1 MKQKNRLFFLE
12 EWGKAL
18 VPERIRP
25 HLGDYLLKAG
35 ITDVNYKFFG
45 ALFYICLAVALAFYF
60 YLPYGWLRDKSVD
73 LMSTLLYL
81 GAGPFIIVF
90 VVLISLSFLV
100 MGVIYFFLDLRIYN
114 RTKEIED
121 ILPEF
126 LQFVSGNLKGGMSF
140 DRALWNAIRPRFGVL
155 AIEVEIAAKK
165 VMTGEDVDEALKEF
179 TKKYDSTMVRRA
191 FDLIIEGMKSGGKI
205 VYLID
210 KVIENINET
219 KTLKKEMA
227 ASVTSY
233 VIFIT
238 FIVLV
243 VAPALF
249 ALSFQLLKI
258 VSSFAG
264 KLGGASGGTSA
275 LPIKLSEVSIKPED
289 FIDFAKISVGIISFF
304 SSMII
309 SLISRGDIKSG
320 IKYIPV
326 FVIVSVV
333 NLSIFMWLLGSMF
346 SFIAF

>member
-1 MKQKNRLFFLE
+1 MKTKQKLFFME

-25 HLGDYLLKAG
+25 HLRDYLMKAG
-35 ITDVNYKFFG
+35 ITEVNYKFFG
-45 ALFYICLAVALAFYF
+45 ALFYACLAVALTFYF
-60 YLPYGWLRDKSVD
+60 YLPYGFLRGKSVGIAN
-73 LMSTLLYL
+73 TLLYL
-81 GAGPFIIVF
+81 GAGSFIVVF
-90 VVLISLSFLV
+90 VLLISLSLLV
-100 MGVIYFFLDLRIYN
+100 MGVVYFWLDLRIYK
-114 RTKEIED
+114 RTKEIEE

-165 VMTGEDVDEALKEF
+165 VMTGEDVDEALREF
-179 TKKYDSTMVRRA
+179 TKKYDSPILRRS
-191 FDLIIEGMKSGGKI
+191 FDLIIEGMKSGGRI

-210 KVIENINET
+210 KVIDDINEA
-219 KTLKKEMA
+219 KTLKKEMS

-243 VAPALF
+243 IAPGLF
-249 ALSFQLLKI
+249 ALSYQLLII

-264 KLGGASGGTSA
+264 KLGGSSGAVSSM
-275 LPIKLSEVSIKPED
+275 PIKFSAISINPAD
-289 FIDFAKISVGIISFF
+289 FVTFARMCVGIIAVF

-326 FVIVSVV
+326 FLAVSLV
-333 NLSIFMWLLGSMF
+333 NFSISMLLLKSMF
-346 SFIAF
+346 AFIAF

>member
-1 MKQKNRLFFLE
+1 M
-12 EWGKAL
+12 
-18 VPERIRP
+18 
-25 HLGDYLLKAG
+25 
-35 ITDVNYKFFG
+35 
-45 ALFYICLAVALAFYF
+45 
-60 YLPYGWLRDKSVD
+60 
-73 LMSTLLYL
+73 
-81 GAGPFIIVF
+81 VF

-100 MGVIYFFLDLRIYN
+100 MGTVYFWLDLRIYK
-114 RTKEIED
+114 RTKEIEE

-126 LQFVSGNLKGGMSF
+126 LQFVAGNLKGGMSF

-165 VMTGEDVDEALKEF
+165 VMTGEDVDEALREF
-179 TKKYDSTMVRRA
+179 TKKYDSPILKRS
-191 FDLIIEGMKSGGKI
+191 FDLIIEGMKSGGRI

-210 KVIENINET
+210 KVIEDINEA
-219 KTLKKEMA
+219 KTLKKEMS

-243 VAPALF
+243 IAPGLF
-249 ALSFQLLKI
+249 ALSYQLLTI

-264 KLGGASGGTSA
+264 KLGGSTGAVSSM
-275 LPIKLSEVSIKPED
+275 PIKFSAVSIDPSD
-289 FIDFAKISVGIISFF
+289 FVAFARMCVGIIAVF

-320 IKYIPV
+320 IKYIPI
-326 FVIVSVV
+326 FLIVSLV
-333 NLSIFMWLLGSMF
+333 NFSIFMFFLKGMF